1 MNVHRLRLCVV
12 AIFIFMLCVL
22 ISGCATTQL
31 STASFGISHKLQ
43 GKVAIYWKSVRT
55 GSITSNSTPTKYKQY
70 IQEIFEQAFLDVTV
84 VSKLENVAQSN
95 SDVVAI
101 IDFTQGISGIN
112 IHHYVN
118 LSVYGKNDEELFSQE
133 KSSFRLNWAH
143 SAKDHREAT
152 IKTFTPVISELIV
165 DDRFVHYMS
174 LSESTEY
181 ASRFSSYQKQILTA
195 AHPSVLES
203 ATAAIHSPEEEKD
216 RLLVVPL
223 KAQKGIDQE
232 EAILLTDILSVEIHR
247 SGKFIILNRE
257 DMKAIL
263 DEKEFELAMGCED
276 NICLLENVAKL
287 AANKIVAGNIG
298 KLGKKYI
305 ISIRM
310 INEDGENE
318 VMASESCAC
327 EVDKLDETIK
337 QISYKFLSY
346 LAGEE
351 VYTPESVVSREEPS
365 YGSAISTKLRSS
377 YRDLSVSQVQS
388 MPNMSIRAKL
398 KKGFL
403 GHSTINHNYEM
414 KPINGE
420 KVVIDHATRLMWHQN
435 GSDEY
440 IKRKK
445 AQKWIADLNKE
456 GYAGYNNWRLP
467 TIEEAA
473 SLLEPVRR
481 NGDLYINLIFEYKQK
496 WIWTGDKKHG
506 SKSPWLVS
514 FGDGAVYRHV
524 RLGTI
529 EVSNSYHSIYV
540 RPVRSVE

>member
-1 MNVHRLRLCVV
+1 MRENFSYATQPLMKFKL
-12 AIFIFMLCVL
+12 VL
-22 ISGCATTQL
+22 FLIMGFVIIHGYPGKAISG
-31 STASFGISHKLQ
+31 
-43 GKVAIYWKSVRT
+43 
-55 GSITSNSTPTKYKQY
+55 
-70 IQEIFEQAFLDVTV
+70 
-84 VSKLENVAQSN
+84 
-95 SDVVAI
+95 
-101 IDFTQGISGIN
+101 
-112 IHHYVN
+112 
-118 LSVYGKNDEELFSQE
+118 E
-133 KSSFRLNWAH
+133 K
-143 SAKDHREAT
+143 T
-152 IKTFTPVISELIV
+152 
-165 DDRFVHYMS
+165 
-174 LSESTEY
+174 
-181 ASRFSSYQKQILTA
+181 
-195 AHPSVLES
+195 
-203 ATAAIHSPEEEKD
+203 EEEKD

-223 KAQKGIDQE
+223 KAKKGIDQE
-232 EAILLTDILSVEIHR
+232 EASVLTDILSVEIIR
-247 SGKFIILNRE
+247 SDLFTVLNRD

-263 DEKEFELAMGCED
+263 SEKEFELVMGCDED

-287 AANKIVAGNIG
+287 SVNKVIAGSIG
-298 KLGKKYI
+298 LLGKKYI
-305 ISIRM
+305 VSIKLINKDGQTERM
-310 INEDGENE
+310 LK
-318 VMASESCAC
+318 ESCSC
-327 EVDKLDETIK
+327 PIEDLEKTIETI
-337 QISYKFLSY
+337 SYRFLKN
-346 LAGEE
+346 LGGEE
-351 VYTPESVVSREEPS
+351 VSAPDSVVSREEPS